1 MTFPVIR
8 EILCTL
14 AEFDLFA
21 ALALTE
27 TSATFH
33 DFIFGQVVTA
43 KVVCDFLRQNQYTLR
58 HDIYE
63 SLFSNRQISL
73 LHRALEVF
81 RKRKEVSY
89 QDSIP
94 FLAALLARTPLQA
107 LLSSP
112 STSSNI

>member
-14 AEFDLFA
+14 AEFDLLA

-43 KVVCDFLRQNQYTLR
+43 KVVLRL
-58 HDIYE
+58 
-63 SLFSNRQISL
+63 
-73 LHRALEVF
+73 
-81 RKRKEVSY
+81 
-89 QDSIP
+89 
-94 FLAALLARTPLQA
+94 
-107 LLSSP
+107 P
-112 STSSNI
+112 STESVHFTSRHL

>member
-1 MTFPVIR
+1 MTFPVTR

-27 TSATFH
+27 ASATFH

-43 KVVCDFLRQNQYTLR
+43 KVVCDFLRRNQYTLH

-63 SLFSNRQISL
+63 
-73 LHRALEVF
+73 
-81 RKRKEVSY
+81 Y
-89 QDSIP
+89 
-94 FLAALLARTPLQA
+94 LLAC
-107 LLSSP
+107 
-112 STSSNI
+112 